1 MSLTLP
7 GESFSAY
14 VAKGGFHRVGLSAS
28 RRPIRPGFALAS
40 ALLALAL
47 TRTATR
53 TLTLTATRATGAWAT
68 RAPSSTPA
76 AVLAHGRRLQIIGF
90 RRFAGLSVEQLRF
103 RRRT

>member
-7 GESFSAY
+7 GESFSAS
-14 VAKGGFHRVGLSAS
+14 VANGGFHRVGLSAS
-28 RRPIRPGFALAS
+28 RRPVRPGFALATP
-40 ALLALAL
+40 LLAL

-53 TLTLTATRATGAWAT
+53 TLTLTAT